1 MSKTPEQNA
10 ELAARYDA
18 IYGRDTDGSAFAD
31 QPLAVPVEKVAGDVP
46 IVPSD
51 AVKVSPPC

>member
-1 MSKTPEQNA
+1 MTRKTPQQNA

-18 IYGRDTDGSAFAD
+18 IYGRDTDSSAFAD
-31 QPLAVPVEKVAGDVP
+31 QPLAVPVDKATGEMP

-51 AVKVSPPC
+51 ALKAS